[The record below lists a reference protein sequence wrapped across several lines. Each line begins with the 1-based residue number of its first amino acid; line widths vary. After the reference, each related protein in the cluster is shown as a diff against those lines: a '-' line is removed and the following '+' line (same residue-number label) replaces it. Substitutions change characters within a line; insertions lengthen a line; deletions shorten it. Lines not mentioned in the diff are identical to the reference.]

1 MQKVFSKLEN
11 NIFENIEIKK
21 GENLISDNHYLI
33 IKKNPIFKNY
43 VNKGFIIV
51 QEVKAA
57 TFKNAEVQDFDKM
70 TYQELKQFAYENKI
84 IATSNKKDDLLK
96 AIKEFNN

>member
-43 VNKGFIIV
+43 VNNGFIIV
-51 QEVKAA
+51 QEVKA
-57 TFKNAEVQDFDKM
+57 TKFKNDKIQDFDNM
-70 TYQELKQFAYENKI
+70 SYQELKKYAYENKI

>member
-1 MQKVFSKLEN
+1 MQKIISKLEN
-11 NIFENIEIKK
+11 NIYENIEIKK

-33 IKKNPIFKNY
+33 IKKNPIFKKY
-43 VNKGFIIV
+43 VNDGFIIV
-51 QEVKAA
+51 QEVKAKK
-57 TFKNAEVQDFDKM
+57 FKNNKIQDFDNM
-70 TYQELKQFAYENKI
+70 SYQELKKYAYKNKI

>member
-33 IKKNPIFKNY
+33 IKKNPIFKKY
-43 VNKGFIIV
+43 VNDGFIIV
-51 QEVKAA
+51 QEVKAKK
-57 TFKNAEVQDFDKM
+57 FKNNKIQDFDNM
-70 TYQELKQFAYENKI
+70 SYQELKKYAYENKI

>member
-1 MQKVFSKLEN
+1 M
-11 NIFENIEIKK
+11 
-21 GENLISDNHYLI
+21 
-33 IKKNPIFKNY
+33 
-43 VNKGFIIV
+43 
-51 QEVKAA
+51 KAA

-84 IATSNKKDDLLK
+84 IAKSNKKDDLLK

>member
-33 IKKNPIFKNY
+33 IKKNPIFKN
-43 VNKGFIIV
+43 
-51 QEVKAA
+51 
-57 TFKNAEVQDFDKM
+57 AEVQDFDNM

-84 IATSNKKDDLLK
+84 IAKSNKKDDLLK